1 MPPKKDPLKPKGR
14 TSAYAFFVQEKK
26 EYNKANGINLD
37 FTGFSQCCS
46 EDWKK
51 LSQEKKKKYFDL
63 AEVDKARYD
72 REMKEYVPPTEE
84 GKRRKKKQKDKNAPK
99 RGMYVYYTYGY
110 SHFIL
115 KIKRLHLIVMHFFFP
130 FLLLLILISFT
141 GLVSCSFPKRS
152 VQKS

>member
-72 REMKEYVPPTEE
+72 REMKEYRALQLRKEREGRRNKKIKMHQREE
-84 GKRRKKKQKDKNAPK
+84 CMCIIHMGILTVYLKLKD
-99 RGMYVYYTYGY
+99 
-110 SHFIL
+110 FIL
-115 KIKRLHLIVMHFFFP
+115 L
-130 FLLLLILISFT
+130 
-141 GLVSCSFPKRS
+141 SCIFSSLFY
-152 VQKS
+152 